1 MRERMWVAY
10 AFLAPV
16 ALVMAV
22 IVLYPLVGSVWSSF
36 TDLNRSN
43 AATVFRPSSEQF
55 VGLQNYITILG
66 SDEFRGRLVWTIV
79 WTAVNVFFHFTLGLG
94 LALLL
99 NQKFRGRTVYRLILM
114 LPWAVPAFISAV
126 SWRYIFNG
134 EYGVLNLFL
143 AGFGVDGPNWLSD
156 PFWAYVAPIIVNVWL
171 GVPFMMVAMLGGL
184 QSIPSDLYEAA
195 EMDGTTPWQRFRHVT
210 LPGLRPV
217 SSTVILLGTIWTFNM
232 FPIIFFVTRGQPAGQ
247 TEILVTGAFRAA
259 FEGIRN
265 YSLAATYGVLILSM
279 LVVFASVYKRILK
292 SQGEVF

>member
-43 AATVFRPSSEQF
+43 AATIFRPGSEQF
-55 VGLQNYITILG
+55 IGLDNYVTILG
-66 SDEFRGRLVWTIV
+66 SDEFRGRLVWTII

-143 AGFGVDGPNWLSD
+143 AGFGIDGPNWLSD

-171 GVPFMMVAMLGGL
+171 GVPFMMVALLGGM

-195 EMDGTTPWQRFRHVT
+195 RVDGANRRQQFWNVT
-210 LPGLRPV
+210 LPQLKSV
-217 SSTVILLGTIWTFNM
+217 SVAVTMLGIIWTFNL
-232 FPIIFFVTRGQPAGQ
+232 FVVIFLTTGGGPGGR
-247 TEILVTGAFRAA
+247 TDILVTESFNLFQAGQYAA
-259 FEGIRN
+259 
-265 YSLAATYGVLILSM
+265 AATYSVIILS
-279 LVVFASVYKRILK
+279 LLLIFVTIYQRVFKVE
-292 SQGEVF
+292 EVSA